1 MARNP
6 YQMDPFLAQGFSNL
20 TKALIGDPQTD
31 YQVAR
36 TGLAQSQTRGQDL
49 ENTMNQNIADALLGI
64 RANPQVQSQ
73 IAKAFGFDDQTIG
86 ALSPDILGN
95 LATLAY
101 GQGGTTNQTTQGFGN
116 ISSSANQQRGFEQMM
131 DPTLPLQDQAAG
143 FSAYSKKA
151 PTGAYNPNSSKTPS
165 TKLTNTELKPIQEF
179 LVGKLE
185 QGDVSLPTNFTQY
198 LLDKVTSEFTN
209 HKNQQTANNQMSEL
223 FGDPV
228 KINRGFMNLRK
239 NVDTTTTILSDAAE
253 ILDANQKN
261 PQEAANRVK
270 QFLVNDIGYSDE
282 EADLIIASDELEE
295 ALDDYEKTKINKG
308 K

>member
-1 MARNP
+1 
-6 YQMDPFLAQGFSNL
+6 MDPFLAQGFSNL

-49 ENTMNQNIADALLGI
+49 ENTMSSRINDALQGAT
-64 RANPQVQSQ
+64 ANPTFQSQ
-73 IAKAFGFDDQTIG
+73 IAKAFGYDDATIDNLTPEALSNLAILSYGMGGNADQT
-86 ALSPDILGN
+86 SSM
-95 LATLAY
+95 
-101 GQGGTTNQTTQGFGN
+101 FGN
-116 ISSSANQQRGFEQMM
+116 IGSSARQQLGFEQMM
-131 DPTLPLQDQAAG
+131 DTTLPLEDQQRG
-143 FSAYSKKA
+143 FSALTNKA
-151 PTGAYNPNSSKTPS
+151 AGNLNPSASKTPP
-165 TKLTNTELKPIQEF
+165 TKLTNTELKPIQDF

-185 QGDVSLPTNFTQY
+185 QGEVSLPTNFTQY

-228 KINRGFMNLRK
+228 KITSGIYGFRSK
-239 NVDTTTTILSDAAE
+239 VDTTTTILSDAAE

>member
-49 ENTMNQNIADALLGI
+49 ENTMSSRINDALQGAT
-64 RANPQVQSQ
+64 ANPTFQSQ
-73 IAKAFGFDDQTIG
+73 IAKAFGYDDATIDNLTPEALSNLAILSYGMGGNADQT
-86 ALSPDILGN
+86 SSM
-95 LATLAY
+95 
-101 GQGGTTNQTTQGFGN
+101 FGN
-116 ISSSANQQRGFEQMM
+116 IGSSARQQLGFEQMM
-131 DPTLPLQDQAAG
+131 DTTLPLEDQQRG
-143 FSAYSKKA
+143 FSALTNKA
-151 PTGAYNPNSSKTPS
+151 AGNLNPSASKTPP
-165 TKLTNTELKPIQEF
+165 TKLTNTELKPIQDF

-185 QGDVSLPTNFTQY
+185 QGEVSLPTNFTQY

-228 KINRGFMNLRK
+228 KITSGIYGFRSK
-239 NVDTTTTILSDAAE
+239 VDTTTTILSDAAE